1 MYLPSHDLHAGAT
14 LHSERVLALFRKSE
28 DAKHSHA
35 PAEHKIGCRE
45 AGFDQ
50 DLKAKSKTA
59 APYPDEV
66 SQSTTEALQPWQ
78 HKLVSSARQLSSAA
92 PEFPNI
98 DPEMTPQVRGST

>member
-35 PAEHKIGCRE
+35 PAEHNIGCRE

-59 APYPDEV
+59 APYPDEDLPEHDR
-66 SQSTTEALQPWQ
+66 SPAALAAQT
-78 HKLVSSARQLSSAA
+78 RQLSSAG
-92 PEFPNI
+92 PEVPNI
-98 DPEMTPQVRGST
+98 DLEMTPQVRGST